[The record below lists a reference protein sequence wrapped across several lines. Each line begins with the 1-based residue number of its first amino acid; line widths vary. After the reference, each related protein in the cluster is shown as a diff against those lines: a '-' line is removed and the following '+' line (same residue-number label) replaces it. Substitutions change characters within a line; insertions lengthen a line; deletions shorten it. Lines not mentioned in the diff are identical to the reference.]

1 MDIQKGQRVKL
12 NDIVSNEKLFQVEVG
27 ISGIS
32 VDIACFGLDSQQ
44 KLSNDAYMTFFN
56 QPTTPCGAIELS
68 ASNGTSVSF
77 SCQLDKL
84 PSSINSLVITAAIE
98 GNQTMR
104 SIQSGYLK
112 FQVAGQITSQFTF
125 SGQDFQDEKA
135 VMLGELYRK
144 DGTWRFMANGQGF
157 NGGLSALVKHFG
169 GEVLEEDSPK
179 PKQETSSISLSKIT
193 LEKSGDK
200 ISLEKPKNNE
210 GYGEIICNLN
220 WSSDVKKGFFGGSKK
235 IDLDLACL
243 FELNDGWKGVV
254 QALGESFGSYDSAPF
269 IYLDGD
275 DTTGKSQSG
284 EFIYINGD
292 YLKEIKRICVFAFIY
307 DGIVKWKEANAL
319 VTVNVPNNPVIEVKI
334 DSSSSQL
341 STCAIAMIE
350 NENGNLKVTKLEKY
364 FEGHKELDKYYKWGM
379 KWKVGS
385 K

>member
-1 MDIQKGQRVKL
+1 
-12 NDIVSNEKLFQVEVG
+12 
-27 ISGIS
+27 
-32 VDIACFGLDSQQ
+32 LDKEQ
-44 KLSNDAYMTFFN
+44 KLSDDSYMTFFN
-56 QPTTPCGAIELS
+56 QPKTPCGAVEL
-68 ASNGTSVSF
+68 NCVNNSVIFTCVLSR
-77 SCQLDKL
+77 L
-84 PSSINSLVITAAIE
+84 PSTIDRLVFTAATDS
-98 GNQTMR
+98 NKTMN
-104 SIQSGYLK
+104 SISEGYLR
-112 FQVAGQITSQFTF
+112 FQESSQFLFTGHDF
-125 SGQDFQDEKA
+125 SNEKA
-135 VMLGELYRK
+135 IMLGELYRK
-144 DGTWRFMANGQGF
+144 DGAWRFMANGQGF

-169 GEVLEEDSPK
+169 GEVSEENIPQK
-179 PKQETSSISLSKIT
+179 PEKETSSLSLSKIT

-200 ISLEKPKNNE
+200 ISLDKPKNNE

-275 DTTGKSQSG
+275 DTTGKSELG

-307 DGIVKWKEANAL
+307 DGIVKWKEANAV
-319 VTVNVPNNPVIEVKI
+319 VTVNVPNNPIIEVKI

-350 NENGNLKVTKLEKY
+350 NENGNLKVTKLDKY
-364 FEGHKELDKYYKWGM
+364 FSGHRELDKYYKWGM
-379 KWKVGS
+379 NWKAGS